1 MSHQFLI
8 YICSLFNKPNLIGS
22 TKQLEGTV
30 IPCSVPKI
38 LSDFTGLL
46 FQVLGKFLGLRYPW
60 FLIGKSSETSYV
72 SLKTWSLLNEDV
84 RVFGLRW
91 IFLVLWWYE
100 EGYGKRAL
108 TVRPGSWFYPGWHWG
123 CHFHLHFWRE
133 NKIEI
138 FKNMLYN

>member
-8 YICSLFNKPNLIGS
+8 NICSLFNKPNLIGS

-30 IPCSVPKI
+30 IPCRVPKI

-72 SLKTWSLLNEDV
+72 SLKTWSLLNETLGFLGWGGFSWCSGGMKKDTV
-84 RVFGLRW
+84 NVLSQFGP
-91 IFLVLWWYE
+91 
-100 EGYGKRAL
+100 A
-108 TVRPGSWFYPGWHWG
+108 PGSTLVDTGAVISTFIS
-123 CHFHLHFWRE
+123 E
-133 NKIEI
+133 EKI
-138 FKNMLYN
+138 K